1 MPYMPAGICAASSGT
16 TYTNPPVPM
25 AYHRI
30 VNNASPP
37 HTPHPTPRTH
47 IRRRP
52 RVTEPGEVNIDE
64 GLVTENLATKEDIV
78 SMDNGCV
85 CCTVR
90 GDLVRTLNSLI
101 ARRKDFHAIMVSDPS
116 DPTFYKSLR

>member
-1 MPYMPAGICAASSGT
+1 MPTPT
-16 TYTNPPVPM
+16 RTHLRVT
-25 AYHRI
+25 
-30 VNNASPP
+30 PP
-37 HTPHPTPRTH
+37 H
-47 IRRRP
+47 
-52 RVTEPGEVNIDE
+52 EPGEVNIDE

>member
-1 MPYMPAGICAASSGT
+1 M
-16 TYTNPPVPM
+16 
-25 AYHRI
+25 
-30 VNNASPP
+30 
-37 HTPHPTPRTH
+37 
-47 IRRRP
+47 
-52 RVTEPGEVNIDE
+52 NIDE

-101 ARRKDFHAIMVSDPS
+101 VRRKDFHAIMLETTGLADPAPIIQTFNSDATLQVLEPGRRRRRHRRHRRRRRYETT
-116 DPTFYKSLR
+116 D